1 MAAGAH
7 TAVSNQH
14 DFESLNFRHIP
25 DPRYNRT
32 EFALLGTAPR
42 TRLAAIPRS
51 TKRSI
56 PSPIMDS
63 SLPDAMVKSMIA
75 MMAESDCQSDSAIM
89 IAIDLTIA
97 VAYFIVPSAM

>member
-1 MAAGAH
+1 MFCALHLRPSARNCPAH
-7 TAVSNQH
+7 TPRRNTQEYQAVA
-14 DFESLNFRHIP
+14 
-25 DPRYNRT
+25 RT
-32 EFALLGTAPR
+32 QPE
-42 TRLAAIPRS
+42 IS
-51 TKRSI
+51 RSI

-89 IAIDLTIA
+89 VAIDLTIA

>member
-1 MAAGAH
+1 MFCALHLRTARNCPAH
-7 TAVSNQH
+7 TPRRNTQEYQAVRSQ
-14 DFESLNFRHIP
+14 IA
-25 DPRYNRT
+25 RT
-32 EFALLGTAPR
+32 QPE
-42 TRLAAIPRS
+42 IS
-51 TKRSI
+51 RSI

-89 IAIDLTIA
+89 VAIDLTIA